1 MNIKI
6 THSWLM
12 EFLDTKATPLQIQ
25 EYLSLCGPSIER
37 IEKAGDDWI
46 YEIEITSNRIDTVSV
61 VGIAREASAILSR
74 FNILAR
80 FKPPQ
85 IKSPV
90 DNPVLPFTIKD
101 PQKLC
106 NRLMAVVMDNV
117 SVGESP
123 EYIKNRLVA
132 AGIRSL
138 NNLVDITNY
147 VMLEIGHPTHVF
159 DYDRIKTNNFLIRHA
174 KKEEKI
180 KTLDEKTYELFENDI
195 IIDDG
200 NGKIIDFPGIMGTAN
215 SVVTNETKRIV
226 FFIES
231 NDSVAIRKSSM
242 THGIRTMAASINEK
256 YPDIN
261 LVQTTLFRGI
271 ELFEKHA
278 NAKVAS
284 QIFDIYPNPAQ
295 DVKIEV
301 SYQYLTDRIGVEI
314 PKKQIDDILKD
325 LGFTICHPEHSEGSN
340 EYKHKIPQSP
350 KLLRNDTGCNDKFT
364 VTVPSFRSH
373 DVQQPEDIVE
383 EIARIYGYH
392 NIPSQLPLMVYIKQ
406 PENTE
411 RLFQYQQV
419 IKTFLKHQGCFEVM
433 NYSACSQDLLEA
445 FGLQTKAYLEI
456 TNTISQDIKYL
467 RQSLIPSLVKNIKDN
482 EGYQSSLKLFEIAKT
497 YIPTKADLPVEN
509 FKIACVVNT
518 NFFDLKGILDGL
530 VKELNIDEVR
540 VETAKNSL
548 FTSTMQGNLVCHCDP
563 ELSRG
568 RSYNPEYSSRDNP
581 VNIRHPI
588 GNGIATSLPS
598 VAPRNDISVIG
609 SFGKISAEHTS
620 KFQLK
625 TDVFAFELDF
635 TELIS
640 TARLMPVYK
649 KFSQF
654 ANIHL
659 DLTIEHSRPYNEMIS
674 IAKKHAPYLV
684 EVSLKD
690 TYKNNLTLHFVFASS
705 DRNLTEMEA
714 MGELENIKKL
724 I

>member
-6 THSWLM
+6 THSWLT
-12 EFLDTKATPLQIQ
+12 EYLETKATPQQIQ

-37 IEKAGDDWI
+37 IEKVGDDCV

-74 FNILAR
+74 FNIPAR

-101 PQKLC
+101 PINLC
-106 NRLMAVVMDNV
+106 NRLMAVVMNNV
-117 SVGESP
+117 SVENSP
-123 EYIKNRLVA
+123 EYIKNRLLV

-159 DYDRIKTNNFLIRHA
+159 DYDRIKTNNFLIRQA
-174 KKEEKI
+174 KKGEKI
-180 KTLDEKTYELFENDI
+180 TTLDEKTYELFENDI

-200 NGKIIDFPGIMGTAN
+200 TGKIIDFPGIMGTAN

-261 LVQTTLFRGI
+261 LVKTALFRGI
-271 ELFEKHA
+271 ELFEKYA
-278 NAKVAS
+278 KAKVAS
-284 QIFDIYPNPAQ
+284 KIFDIYPNPVQ
-295 DVKIEV
+295 DKKIEI
-301 SYQYLTDRIGVEI
+301 SYEYLTERIGVTI
-314 PKKQIDDILKD
+314 PVNKIKDILLN
-325 LGFTICHPEHSEGSN
+325 LGF
-340 EYKHKIPQSP
+340 KIYEKNN
-350 KLLRNDTGCNDKFT
+350 KLEITD
-364 VTVPSFRSH
+364 PSFRFH
-373 DVQQPEDIVE
+373 DVSQPEDIVE

-392 NIPSQLPLMVYIKQ
+392 NIPSQLPPMVYIKQ
-406 PENTE
+406 PEDTE

-419 IKTFLKHQGCFEVM
+419 IKTYLKHQGCFEVM
-433 NYSACSQDLLEA
+433 NYSACSQDLLET
-445 FGLQTKAYLEI
+445 FDLQTKAYLEI

-467 RQSLIPSLVKNIKDN
+467 RQSLVPSLIKNIKDN
-482 EGYQSSLKLFEIAKT
+482 EGYKSNLKLFEIAKT
-497 YIPTKADLPVEN
+497 YFPTEKDLPEEK

-518 NFFDLKGILDGL
+518 NFSDLKGLIDGL
-530 VKELNIDEVR
+530 VKELNIDEVTIESI
-540 VETAKNSL
+540 VNKF
-548 FTSTMQGNLVCHCDP
+548 FTSSTVG
-563 ELSRG
+563 E
-568 RSYNPEYSSRDNP
+568 
-581 VNIRHPI
+581 IKI
-588 GNGIATSLPS
+588 GNK
-598 VAPRNDISVIG
+598 VIG
-609 SFGKISAEHTS
+609 NFGKISAEHTA
-620 KFQLK
+620 KLQLK
-625 TDVFAFELDF
+625 SDVFAFELDF
-635 TELIS
+635 TSLIA

-659 DLTIEHSRPYNEMIS
+659 DLTIEHTRPYNEIIS
-674 IAKKHAPYLV
+674 IAKKNATHLID
-684 EVSLKD
+684 VSLKD
-690 TYKNNLTLHFVFASS
+690 QYKNNLTLHFVFASN
-705 DRNLTEMEA
+705 DRNLTEKEA
-714 MGELENIKKL
+714 MEELEKIKKL

>member
-6 THSWLM
+6 THSWLL
-12 EFLDTKATPLQIQ
+12 EYLETKATPQQIQ

-37 IEKAGDDWI
+37 IEKVGDDWI

-61 VGIAREASAILSR
+61 VGIAREAGAILSR
-74 FNILAR
+74 FNIPAR

-85 IKSPV
+85 IKAPI

-101 PQKLC
+101 PKNLC
-106 NRLMAVVMDNV
+106 NRLMAVVMNNV
-117 SVGESP
+117 SVENSP
-123 EYIKNRLVA
+123 EYIKNRLLV

-159 DYDRIKTNNFLIRHA
+159 DYDRIKTNNFLIRQA
-174 KKEEKI
+174 KKGEKI
-180 KTLDEKTYELFENDI
+180 TTLDEKTYELFENDI

-200 NGKIIDFPGIMGTAN
+200 TGKIIDFPGIMGTAN

-261 LVQTTLFRGI
+261 LVKTALFRGI
-271 ELFEKHA
+271 ELFEKYA
-278 NAKVAS
+278 KAKVAS
-284 QIFDIYPNPAQ
+284 KIFDIYPNPVQ
-295 DVKIEV
+295 DKKIEI
-301 SYQYLTDRIGVEI
+301 SYEYLTERIGVTI
-314 PKKQIDDILKD
+314 PVNKIKDILLN
-325 LGFTICHPEHSEGSN
+325 LGF
-340 EYKHKIPQSP
+340 KIYEKNN
-350 KLLRNDTGCNDKFT
+350 KLEITD
-364 VTVPSFRSH
+364 PSFRFH
-373 DVQQPEDIVE
+373 DVSQPEDIVE

-392 NIPSQLPLMVYIKQ
+392 NIPSQLPPMVYIKQ
-406 PENTE
+406 PEDTE

-419 IKTFLKHQGCFEVM
+419 IKTYLKHQGCFEIM

-445 FGLQTKAYLEI
+445 FDLQTKAYLEI

-467 RQSLIPSLVKNIKDN
+467 RQSLVPSLIKNIKDN
-482 EGYQSSLKLFEIAKT
+482 EGYKSNLKLFEIAKT
-497 YIPTKADLPVEN
+497 YFLTEKDLPEEK

-518 NFFDLKGILDGL
+518 NFSDLKGLIDGL
-530 VKELNIDEVR
+530 VKELNIDEVTIESI
-540 VETAKNSL
+540 VNKF
-548 FTSTMQGNLVCHCDP
+548 FTSSTVG
-563 ELSRG
+563 E
-568 RSYNPEYSSRDNP
+568 
-581 VNIRHPI
+581 IKI
-588 GNGIATSLPS
+588 GNK
-598 VAPRNDISVIG
+598 VIG
-609 SFGKISAEHTS
+609 NFGKISAEHTA
-620 KFQLK
+620 KLQLK
-625 TDVFAFELDF
+625 SDVFAFELDF
-635 TELIS
+635 TSLIA

-659 DLTIEHSRPYNEMIS
+659 DLTIEHTRPYNEIIS
-674 IAKKHAPYLV
+674 IAKKNATHLID
-684 EVSLKD
+684 VSLKD
-690 TYKNNLTLHFVFASS
+690 QYKNNLTLHFVFASN
-705 DRNLTEMEA
+705 DRNLTEKEA
-714 MGELENIKKL
+714 MEELEKIKKL

>member
-6 THSWLM
+6 THSWLT
-12 EFLDTKATPLQIQ
+12 EYLETKATPQQIQ

-37 IEKAGDDWI
+37 IEKVGDDWI

-61 VGIAREASAILSR
+61 VGIAREAGAILSR
-74 FNILAR
+74 FNIPAR

-85 IKSPV
+85 IKAPI

-101 PQKLC
+101 PKNLC
-106 NRLMAVVMDNV
+106 NRLMAVVMNNV
-117 SVGESP
+117 SVENSP
-123 EYIKNRLVA
+123 EYIKNRLLV

-159 DYDRIKTNNFLIRHA
+159 DYDRIKTNNFLIRQA
-174 KKEEKI
+174 KKGEKI
-180 KTLDEKTYELFENDI
+180 TTLDEKTYELFENDI

-200 NGKIIDFPGIMGTAN
+200 TGKIIDFPGIMGTAN

-261 LVQTTLFRGI
+261 LVKTALFRGI
-271 ELFEKHA
+271 ELFEKYA
-278 NAKVAS
+278 KAKVAS
-284 QIFDIYPNPAQ
+284 KIFDIYPNPVQ
-295 DVKIEV
+295 DKKIEI
-301 SYQYLTDRIGVEI
+301 SYEYLTERIGVTI
-314 PKKQIDDILKD
+314 PVNKIKDILLN
-325 LGFTICHPEHSEGSN
+325 LGF
-340 EYKHKIPQSP
+340 KIYEKNN
-350 KLLRNDTGCNDKFT
+350 KLEITD
-364 VTVPSFRSH
+364 PSFRFH
-373 DVQQPEDIVE
+373 DVSQPEDIVE

-392 NIPSQLPLMVYIKQ
+392 NIPSQLPPMVYIKQ
-406 PENTE
+406 PEDTE

-419 IKTFLKHQGCFEVM
+419 IKTYLKHQGCFEVM

-445 FGLQTKAYLEI
+445 FDLQTKAYLEI

-467 RQSLIPSLVKNIKDN
+467 RQSLVPLLVKNIKDN
-482 EGYQSSLKLFEIAKT
+482 EGYKSNLKLFEIAKT
-497 YIPTKADLPVEN
+497 YIPTEKDLPVEN

-518 NFFDLKGILDGL
+518 SFADLKGILDGL
-530 VKELNIDEVR
+530 IKELNIDEVII
-540 VETAKNSL
+540 EPAKNNL
-548 FTSTMQGNLVCHCDP
+548 FTSSMQGNLICHCDP

-581 VNIRHPI
+581 VNIRRPI
-588 GNGIATSLPS
+588 GNGIATSP
-598 VAPRNDISVIG
+598 AFRERQGPRNDNDSIIG
-609 SFGKISAEHTS
+609 NFGKISAQYTA
-620 KFQLK
+620 KLQLK
-625 TDVFAFELDF
+625 SDVFAFEMDF
-635 TELIS
+635 TEFIS
-640 TARLMPVYK
+640 TARLMPIYK
-649 KFSQF
+649 KFNQF

-659 DLTIEHSRPYNEMIS
+659 DLTIEHNRPYNEIIS
-674 IAKKHAPYLV
+674 IAKKTAPNLID
-684 EVSLKD
+684 VSLKD
-690 TYKNNLTLHFVFASS
+690 TYKNNLTLHFVFAAD
-705 DRNLTEMEA
+705 DRNLTEKEA
-714 MGELENIKKL
+714 MEELEKIKKL